1 MLVTPED
8 GENSTLSSG
17 ADSEY
22 KRVTLN
28 ATPLQR

>member
-8 GENSTLSSG
+8 GENSTLSSR
-17 ADSEY
+17 AVSEY